1 MERTEARAQCA
12 KGRGRA
18 GFTLVEV
25 MVASAV
31 GVTVLTATVAV
42 FVASQRGLQSA
53 MAQIQTAV
61 ELRMLREKLLFRID
75 ESGGLMSARYSTI
88 EVEGGAGG
96 WGSSLSFV
104 PFEGDEENAISW
116 SGETKKLSATDSFSE
131 GWLSSGQIALDGGT
145 PFRGSIADGE
155 IHVDANARMRVGDRV
170 YGQRQL
176 IRAQIMAQ

>member
-1 MERTEARAQCA
+1 MDDV
-12 KGRGRA
+12 KPDLGRRR

-25 MVASAV
+25 MVASAISLMV
-31 GVTVLTATVAV
+31 LAATVTV
-42 FVASQRGLQSA
+42 FIASQRGLQSA

-88 EVEGGAGG
+88 EVDGGADG
-96 WGSSLSFV
+96 WGGTLDFI
-104 PFEGDEENAISW
+104 PFGGGEDDVNTVSW
-116 SGETKKLSATDSFSE
+116 GGETKKLAATSE
-131 GWLSSGQIALDGGT
+131 FAGGWLSSGQIVLDGGA
-145 PFRGSIADGE
+145 PFRDSIADGE
-155 IHVDANARMRVGDRV
+155 IHVDANARMSVGGRV